1 MATDPYTLLALAV
14 RTVSDVGSSITLPK
28 NLKALLFLMNCT
40 VADKDANDTLNIYIQ
55 ESLDGGTTW
64 NDRVSFTQ
72 IVGSDAASAIKA
84 AINCEVAPETELGA
98 QADASLAAG
107 GVLQGPIAPL
117 IRAKWVIVDGG
128 ADDDQTFTFG
138 VQVLA
143 IR

>member
-1 MATDPYTLLALAV
+1 MAQDPYTFLAAAA
-14 RTVSDVGSSITLPK
+14 RTASGVGSSISLPK
-28 NLKALLFLMNCT
+28 NLKALLFLLKVTN
-40 VADKDANDTLNIYIQ
+40 ADTDAGDTLNIYIQ

-72 IVGSDAASAIKA
+72 VIGTDSASAIKA

-107 GVLQGPIAPL
+107 SVLQGPVAPL
-117 IRAKWVIVDGG
+117 IRPKWIIVDGDG
-128 ADDDQTFTFG
+128 DATFTFG
-138 VQVLA
+138 IQLLS